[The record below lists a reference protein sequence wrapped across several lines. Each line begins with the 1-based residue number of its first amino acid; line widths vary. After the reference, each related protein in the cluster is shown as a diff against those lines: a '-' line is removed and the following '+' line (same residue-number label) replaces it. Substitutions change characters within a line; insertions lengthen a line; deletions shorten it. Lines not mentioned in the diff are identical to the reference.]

1 MSVNMDLDTVKNKE
15 NLLLMVPEIKQN
27 FLINLTQIRERAI
40 TWKG

>member
-15 NLLLMVPEIKQN
+15 NLLLMVPEIKQI

>member
-15 NLLLMVPEIKQN
+15 NLLLMVPKIKQN